1 MKNYKLIALGCALLL
16 GMSCCLTGCT
26 ASGETGNASET
37 KTEQQETIEKAK
49 TQDINDVHLRD
60 KDSLYENDDETSV
73 VTMYLTV
80 SQGNSSEGTNHT
92 WKEINSYSAYDYDKM
107 GVDRYQ
113 TAALLQ
119 VGDESGPQS
128 GEVGYGENVPNATVQ
143 IRGQTSSS
151 NAQKNYK
158 IELKKNKGT
167 WRGQRTINLN
177 KHQTEGM
184 RFRNKLS
191 YDLLKGIPQLMSLR
205 TQFVHLYVRDLTEGN
220 STEFQDY
227 GLYTQ
232 VEQLNKSALQAHG
245 LDKNGQLYKVNYFE
259 FQRDADVIRLADD
272 PKYNLSKFEEKLEVK
287 GNSDH
292 TKLIAMLN
300 QLNEEDKEGMII

>member
-1 MKNYKLIALGCALLL
+1 MKKYKLLALGCALLL

-26 ASGETGNASET
+26 TPEKTGDTS
-37 KTEQQETIEKAK
+37 KKQTEQQEEIKKAE

-60 KDSLYENDDETSV
+60 KDSLYENDDEASV

-80 SQGNSSEGTNHT
+80 SRGNSSEGTAHT

-107 GVDRYQ
+107 GVERYQ

-143 IRGQTSSS
+143 IRGQTSSRNS
-151 NAQKNYK
+151 QKNYK

-177 KHQTEGM
+177 KHQTDGM

-220 STEFQDY
+220 SAEFQDY

-232 VEQLNKSALQAHG
+232 VEQLNKTGMENHG
-245 LDKNGQLYKVNYFE
+245 MDSKGQLYKINSFE
-259 FQRDADVIRLADD
+259 FFRYEDVIKKRRR
-272 PKYNLSKFEEKLEVK
+272 
-287 GNSDH
+287 SD
-292 TKLIAMLN
+292 L
-300 QLNEEDKEGMII
+300 

>member
-1 MKNYKLIALGCALLL
+1 M
-16 GMSCCLTGCT
+16 
-26 ASGETGNASET
+26 
-37 KTEQQETIEKAK
+37 
-49 TQDINDVHLRD
+49 
-60 KDSLYENDDETSV
+60 
-73 VTMYLTV
+73 TMYLTV
-80 SQGNSSEGTNHT
+80 SRGNSSEGTDHT

-143 IRGQTSSS
+143 IRGQTSSR

-205 TQFVHLYVRDLTEGN
+205 TQFVHLYVRDLTEGD
-220 STEFQDY
+220 SSEFQDY

-232 VEQLNKSALQAHG
+232 VEQLNKTGMKNHG
-245 LDKNGQLYKVNYFE
+245 MDSKGQLYKINSFE
-259 FQRDADVIRLADD
+259 FFR
-272 PKYNLSKFEEKLEVK
+272 
-287 GNSDH
+287 
-292 TKLIAMLN
+292 
-300 QLNEEDKEGMII
+300 

>member
-1 MKNYKLIALGCALLL
+1 MKKYKLLALVCALLL

-26 ASGETGNASET
+26 TPEKTGDTS
-37 KTEQQETIEKAK
+37 KKQTEQQEEIKKAE

-80 SQGNSSEGTNHT
+80 SRGNSSEGTDHT

-143 IRGQTSSS
+143 IRGQTSSR

-177 KHQTEGM
+177 KHQTDGM

-205 TQFVHLYVRDLTEGN
+205 TQFVHLYVRDLTEGD
-220 STEFQDY
+220 SSEFQDY

-232 VEQLNKSALQAHG
+232 VVQLNKTGMKNHG
-245 LDKNGQLYKVNYFE
+245 MDSKGQLYKINSFE
-259 FQRDADVIRLADD
+259 FFRYEDVIKKEDD
-272 PKYNLSKFEEKLEVK
+272 PTYDQKAFEKLLE
-287 GNSDH
+287 
-292 TKLIAMLN
+292 I
-300 QLNEEDKEGMII
+300 